1 MLARVL
7 VASLAAVAAAEKVKI
22 GDIETFHHAVS
33 GELWALDDNK
43 LMVKNF
49 NYDGAGPDAFFWV
62 GTEGTPKNPL
72 DESKTA
78 ILAHPFKGVHYD
90 YRNDAAP
97 ILGAASNEQ
106 VMLSLPPHMKVS
118 DLKWLSV
125 WCRKFTVDFGSL
137 NFDGSKFAPSLPA
150 PLAPPSN
157 SVEEPA
163 TEPEA
168 EPESEP
174 EAEAEPGYDHGSNSV
189 AEPESEPSTKGEPEP
204 EPKGSSNAI
213 FGSVASLVVALILA
227 IVL

>member
-1 MLARVL
+1 M
-7 VASLAAVAAAEKVKI
+7 
-22 GDIETFHHAVS
+22 G
-33 GELWALDDNK
+33 
-43 LMVKNF
+43 
-49 NYDGAGPDAFFWV
+49 
-62 GTEGTPKNPL
+62 

-78 ILAHPFKGVHYD
+78 ILAHPFEGVHYE

-106 VMLSLPPHMKVS
+106 VMLSLPPNMKVS

-137 NFDGSKFAPSLPA
+137 TFDGSKFSPSLPA

-163 TEPEA
+163 AEPEA

-174 EAEAEPGYDHGSNSV
+174 EAEPGYDHGSNSL
-189 AEPESEPSTKGEPEP
+189 EPESEPSTKGEPEP
-204 EPKGSSNAI
+204 EPHAGSCSPPCHRPLNSLKHKLLHHPSTLHLLHI
-213 FGSVASLVVALILA
+213 FLA
-227 IVL
+227 ILLFPTSQDHHPVPQCLPKFTPLTSNLLSFSISLPVKCVIEGMLF